1 MFPLSSII
9 FFPSIYDDQTCGV
22 RNPSASWERQQRGGQ
37 TKSKILQ
44 EINSTANSEMQRTR
58 GMTGTTGAPSS
69 SSHNRGLVGGSNGT
83 YDQNSYPQQQYSGN
97 NNNSNGSTMTSKLGK
112 IAEPAMNAGQAT
124 AASIRSYF
132 SGSIG
137 NTTDVADPG
146 NSGGQYA
153 SNNNNN
159 NKYSSLSNKPALGS
173 IGNNGMMHPQ
183 GGSNNSNSNNN
194 IDGSSNKGGYGLM
207 PQPSYKQSTIRN
219 IVSRGREGIFFDEHA
234 EGNNSGQG
242 LGATTGSSLG
252 NNNNNNDSSSG
263 LQDGSSSGTN
273 KKGLGGTLGGM
284 NSGNNQGGAI
294 NTLNRGNNIPQGGR
308 RHGGRRRYRQ
318 QQAMISGNDGTGG
331 DNNASGSSSSNN
343 MPAVLAPLPKLG
355 TGMGGGNNPNAFAAS
370 NLSPAQQRMQQ
381 QANSMQQMTMM
392 QQQQQQQQQAQRGR
406 QGGQPMGMMQQQP
419 QGLGLNAAM
428 GVSSMQ
434 QQQSMGIQGQQ
445 QHQHQQQ
452 QGLIPQQ
459 PLPSVR
465 PHSQHHN
472 AAATAAARA
481 SANQLQSTQYT
492 QQQFN
497 VNSGGAMP
505 SANPSS
511 MVMAQV
517 SPSNSIIANFNQTQ
531 IPQQSM
537 IQQQQQQQPL
547 RDSLAIYHE
556 DHCPNAAVTSI
567 KGLKPGNPA
576 WRNQD
581 NFFVID
587 NVDGRDMHLYC
598 VLDGHGEHGHHVSRR
613 SRELLPQYL
622 KASNYDLK
630 RAFLSMQNDLCA
642 CEYDVRC
649 SGATCVLA
657 ILHGKHLT
665 LANCGDSRAVIARRN
680 ANGTING
687 HPLTT
692 DHKPDNVEERKRI
705 VACGGQVGCRHV
717 LVQQGRGHPVSMP
730 VGPCRVWY
738 QNRVGETLGLAMSR
752 SLGDAVA
759 HKCGVSAEPE
769 IFEHT
774 VDTSDEFVIVA
785 TDGVFDVLDNQQ
797 VVQIAFNAMTAAA
810 PANNNNNNKTKGA
823 GALSSPN
830 GIGAAPASN
839 WPLEAANNICR
850 FARSKWE
857 RLSPMVDDIT
867 CIVITLK
874 R

>member
-1 MFPLSSII
+1 
-9 FFPSIYDDQTCGV
+9 
-22 RNPSASWERQQRGGQ
+22 
-37 TKSKILQ
+37 
-44 EINSTANSEMQRTR
+44 
-58 GMTGTTGAPSS
+58 
-69 SSHNRGLVGGSNGT
+69 
-83 YDQNSYPQQQYSGN
+83 
-97 NNNSNGSTMTSKLGK
+97 MTSKLGK
-112 IAEPAMNAGQAT
+112 IAEPALNAGQAT

-137 NTTDVADPG
+137 NTTDIPDPG
-146 NSGGQYA
+146 SGGNQYA
-153 SNNNNN
+153 S
-159 NKYSSLSNKPALGS
+159 KYSSLSNKPALGS
-173 IGNNGMMHPQ
+173 IPSNGSMMHQ
-183 GGSNNSNSNNN
+183 QQQGGGGSNSSKNNL
-194 IDGSSNKGGYGLM
+194 DGNSNKGGYALM

-234 EGNNSGQG
+234 EGNHSHSGQG

-252 NNNNNNDSSSG
+252 NNNNDSSSG
-263 LQDGSSSGTN
+263 LQDGGSGAN
-273 KKGLGGTLGGM
+273 KKGLGGTMGSM
-284 NSGNNQGGAI
+284 NSGNTVGGAV
-294 NTLNRGNNIPQGGR
+294 NTLNRGSIPQGGR

-318 QQAMISGNDGTGG
+318 QQQAMMSGNDGTGG
-331 DNNASGSSSSNN
+331 DNNASAGN

-355 TGMGGGNNPNAFAAS
+355 TGMGGGNGNANNNNALAS
-370 NLSPAQQRMQQ
+370 LSPSHQHMQQ
-381 QANSMQQMTMM
+381 TNANSMQQMTMM
-392 QQQQQQQQQAQRGR
+392 QQQQQQQQAQRGR

-419 QGLGLNAAM
+419 QGIGLNAM
-428 GVSSMQ
+428 GGSMQQ
-434 QQQSMGIQGQQ
+434 QQQSMGMQGQ
-445 QHQHQQQ
+445 QHQQQ
-452 QGLIPQQ
+452 GLSSQQ

-481 SANQLQSTQYT
+481 SANQLQSTQYN

-497 VNSGGAMP
+497 ANSGGAMP
-505 SANPSS
+505 PANPSS
-511 MVMAQV
+511 MVVAQAT
-517 SPSNSIIANFNQTQ
+517 PHHITNFNQTPMPQ
-531 IPQQSM
+531 QQSM
-537 IQQQQQQQPL
+537 IQLQQQQQQQQPL

-613 SRELLPQYL
+613 SREVLPQYL
-622 KASNYDLK
+622 KSSNYDLK
-630 RAFLSMQNDLCA
+630 RAFLTMQNDLCA

-657 ILHGKHLT
+657 ILNGKHLT

-774 VDTSDEFVIVA
+774 VDASDEFVIVA

-797 VVQIAFNAMTAAA
+797 VVQIAFNAMTAAV
-810 PANNNNNNKTKGA
+810 PANTKTKGA
-823 GALSSPN
+823 GALTSPN
-830 GIGAAPASN
+830 GTTGAAPASN

>member
-1 MFPLSSII
+1 MF
-9 FFPSIYDDQTCGV
+9 

-44 EINSTANSEMQRTR
+44 EINSVANTEMQRTR
-58 GMTGTTGAPSS
+58 GAPSS
-69 SSHNRGLVGGSNGT
+69 SSHNRSLAAGNSNGT
-83 YDQNSYPQQQYSGN
+83 YDQNSYPQQQYSSN
-97 NNNSNGSTMTSKLGK
+97 NNNNGLSMTSKLGK
-112 IAEPAMNAGQAT
+112 IAEPVLNAGQAS

-137 NTTDVADPG
+137 NTTDMPDPG
-146 NSGGQYA
+146 NNGGQFA
-153 SNNNNN
+153 SNS
-159 NKYSSLSNKPALGS
+159 NKYSSLSNKPGMGS
-173 IGNNGMMHPQ
+173 IGNNGMMQ
-183 GGSNNSNSNNN
+183 QQGGGSNSNH
-194 IDGSSNKGGYGLM
+194 IDGSNNKGGGYASM

-219 IVSRGREGIFFDEHA
+219 IVSRGREGIFFDEH
-234 EGNNSGQG
+234 EGSNNSANG
-242 LGATTGSSLG
+242 LGATTGSSMG
-252 NNNNNNDSSSG
+252 NHNNNNNDSSG
-263 LQDGSSSGTN
+263 LQDGNGTN
-273 KKGLGGTLGGM
+273 KKGLGGTMGAM
-284 NSGNNQGGAI
+284 NSNPGGG
-294 NTLNRGNNIPQGGR
+294 TLTRGSIPQGGR

-318 QQAMISGNDGTGG
+318 QQAMMAGNDGAGG
-331 DNNASGSSSSNN
+331 DNNASSGN

-355 TGMGGGNNPNAFAAS
+355 MGGNSANMAS
-370 NLSPAQQRMQQ
+370 GLSPSQQQHLQ

-392 QQQQQQQQQAQRGR
+392 QQQQQQQQQQAQRGR
-406 QGGQPMGMMQQQP
+406 QLGQPMGIMQQP
-419 QGLGLNAAM
+419 QSIGSLNPNAM
-428 GVSSMQ
+428 GSSSGI
-434 QQQSMGIQGQQ
+434 QQQSGGGIQGQGQ
-445 QHQHQQQ
+445 LYQQ
-452 QGLIPQQ
+452 QGLSPQQ

-481 SANQLQSTQYT
+481 SANQLQSTQYI
-492 QQQFN
+492 QQQFS
-497 VNSGGAMP
+497 SGAALP
-505 SANPSS
+505 STNPSS
-511 MVMAQV
+511 MVVSQA
-517 SPSNSIIANFNQTQ
+517 SPSNNNNTNFNQTQ
-531 IPQQSM
+531 IPQSSM
-537 IQQQQQQQPL
+537 MIQQQQQPL

-613 SRELLPQYL
+613 SREVLPQYL

-630 RAFLSMQNDLCA
+630 RAFLSMQNDLCS

-665 LANCGDSRAVIARRN
+665 LANCGDSRAVIARRT
-680 ANGTING
+680 ANGSING

-692 DHKPDNVEERKRI
+692 DHKPDNVDERKRI

-810 PANNNNNNKTKGA
+810 PGNNNNNKTKGA
-823 GALSSPN
+823 RALGSPN
-830 GIGAAPASN
+830 GTGTVPASN

>member
-1 MFPLSSII
+1 
-9 FFPSIYDDQTCGV
+9 
-22 RNPSASWERQQRGGQ
+22 
-37 TKSKILQ
+37 
-44 EINSTANSEMQRTR
+44 
-58 GMTGTTGAPSS
+58 
-69 SSHNRGLVGGSNGT
+69 
-83 YDQNSYPQQQYSGN
+83 
-97 NNNSNGSTMTSKLGK
+97 MTSKLGK

-137 NTTDVADPG
+137 NTTDMPDPG

-153 SNNNNN
+153 SNNNN
-159 NKYSSLSNKPALGS
+159 KYSLSNKPALGS
-173 IGNNGMMHPQ
+173 IANNGMMQQQ
-183 GGSNNSNSNNN
+183 GGNNSNNN
-194 IDGSSNKGGYGLM
+194 IDGSSNKGGFSSM
-207 PQPSYKQSTIRN
+207 PPPSYKQSTIRN

-234 EGNNSGQG
+234 EGSNSGQG
-242 LGATTGSSLG
+242 LGATTGSSM
-252 NNNNNNDSSSG
+252 NNNNNNDSLG
-263 LQDGSSSGTN
+263 LQDGSSSSSGTN
-273 KKGLGGTLGGM
+273 KKGLGGTVG
-284 NSGNNQGGAI
+284 SNNAGGAI
-294 NTLNRGNNIPQGGR
+294 STLNRGSIPR

-318 QQAMISGNDGTGG
+318 QQAMMSGNDGAGA
-331 DNNASGSSSSNN
+331 DNNTSAGSSNN

-355 TGMGGGNNPNAFAAS
+355 MGGNNQNAFAATGGMTS
-370 NLSPAQQRMQQ
+370 LSPSQQQQHMQQ
-381 QANSMQQMTMM
+381 ANANSMQQMTMM
-392 QQQQQQQQQAQRGR
+392 QQQQQQTQQRGR
-406 QGGQPMGMMQQQP
+406 QGGQPMGMIQQQ
-419 QGLGLNAAM
+419 GIGLNAMA
-428 GVSSMQ
+428 GSGIYQQQQ
-434 QQQSMGIQGQQ
+434 QQQSMGQ
-445 QHQHQQQ
+445 QHQQQ
-452 QGLIPQQ
+452 QGLAPQQ

-481 SANQLQSTQYT
+481 SVNQLQSTQYT

-497 VNSGGAMP
+497 ANSGGIMP
-505 SANPSS
+505 SAIPSS
-511 MVMAQV
+511 MVVAQA
-517 SPSNSIIANFNQTQ
+517 SPSIGNITNFNQTQ

-537 IQQQQQQQPL
+537 IQQQQQPL

-613 SRELLPQYL
+613 SREVLPQYL

-630 RAFLSMQNDLCA
+630 RAFLSMQNDLCS

-810 PANNNNNNKTKGA
+810 PGNNKTKGV
-823 GALSSPN
+823 GTLGSPN
-830 GIGAAPASN
+830 GTGAAPASN